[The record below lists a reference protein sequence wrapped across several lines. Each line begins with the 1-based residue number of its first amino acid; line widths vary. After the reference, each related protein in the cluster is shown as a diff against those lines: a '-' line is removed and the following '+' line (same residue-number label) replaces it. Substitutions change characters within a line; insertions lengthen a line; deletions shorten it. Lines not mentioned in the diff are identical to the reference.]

1 MWIDGTELP
10 TEKHTPSPGQG
21 RPVLASAPM
30 PPMGRPDRVRAAA
43 RREVVD
49 RPPYA
54 FWRHFPTA
62 DRSPAAL
69 AQATLRFHDRYGSD
83 LLVVAPPAGYAAQA
97 WGCVEADTPRA
108 DGSRPCA
115 RCAVARPEDWGAI
128 RALDPAAAPGYA
140 EVVETLVRVGFD
152 RRIGDAP
159 VLVLLPSPSTVAAR
173 LGGGRLAAHLREWPG
188 LVGDALASARRDA
201 DPLRRALPRGGPGGR
216 PLHGPRPCRA
226 RARLRPPM
234 PRCSSPTTTP
244 SWRRS
249 PPDPRCAWWTS
260 PGRCPSR
267 GWRRGPPTSSA
278 GRRAPTCRA
287 LADGHAR
294 LRGAVLGGLDARAL
308 RDEPPAAAVQA
319 AQAAVAAAGGRGLVV
334 GPAGPVWPDTPD
346 EVLAAVVRALGG
358 STRPILG
365 ISR

>member
-1 MWIDGTELP
+1 M
-10 TEKHTPSPGQG
+10 
-21 RPVLASAPM
+21 
-30 PPMGRPDRVRAAA
+30 
-43 RREVVD
+43 D

-115 RCAVARPEDWGAI
+115 RCAVARPEDWGTI
-128 RALDPAAAPGYA
+128 RALDPAGAPGYA

-188 LVGDALASARRDA
+188 LVGDAL
-201 DPLRRALPRGGPGGR
+201 
-216 PLHGPRPCRA
+216 
-226 RARLRPPM
+226 
-234 PRCSSPTTTP
+234 
-244 SWRRS
+244 
-249 PPDPRCAWWTS
+249 
-260 PGRCPSR
+260 
-267 GWRRGPPTSSA
+267 
-278 GRRAPTCRA
+278 RA
-287 LADGHAR
+287 LAETQIRFAELCLAEGLA
-294 LRGAVLGGLDARAL
+294 GVLYA
-308 RDEPPAAAVQA
+308 
-319 AQAAVAAAGGRGLVV
+319 
-334 GPAGPVWPDTPD
+334 
-346 EVLAAVVRALGG
+346 
-358 STRPILG
+358 
-365 ISR
+365 

>member
-1 MWIDGTELP
+1 
-10 TEKHTPSPGQG
+10 
-21 RPVLASAPM
+21 M

-43 RREVVD
+43 QGEVVD

-83 LLVVAPPAGYAAQA
+83 FVVVAPPAGYAAQA
-97 WGCVEADTPRA
+97 WGCVEVDTPRA

-115 RCAVARPEDWGAI
+115 RCAVTRPEDWGAL
-128 RALDPAAAPGYA
+128 RALDPAGAPGYA
-140 EVVETLVRVGFD
+140 EVMETLVRVGFD

-159 VLVLLPSPSTVAAR
+159 VLVLLPAPSTVAAR

-188 LVGDALASARRDA
+188 LVGDAL
-201 DPLRRALPRGGPGGR
+201 
-216 PLHGPRPCRA
+216 
-226 RARLRPPM
+226 
-234 PRCSSPTTTP
+234 
-244 SWRRS
+244 
-249 PPDPRCAWWTS
+249 
-260 PGRCPSR
+260 
-267 GWRRGPPTSSA
+267 
-278 GRRAPTCRA
+278 RA
-287 LADGHAR
+287 LAETQLRFAELCLAEGLAGILYTVHVPAEPALGSSTYAEMLEPHDHAVLAALAARSALSVVNIAGPVPFAQVTAWPADVLGWAPSADLPGLAEGHAR
-294 LRGAVLGGLDARAL
+294 VRRAVLGGLDARAL
-308 RDEPPAAAVQA
+308 RDESPAAAVQA
-319 AQAAVAAAGGRGLVV
+319 AQAAIAATGGRGLVV
-334 GPAGPVWPDTPD
+334 GPVGPVWPETPD